1 MKRNCTV
8 GNDGKLVENF
18 RWRKTSFS
26 VMQRTRI
33 LFLRMLGRASPR
45 NYAQA
50 DENEGSSKRK
60 EGGKG
65 KNGRKE
71 CWWILNAEAQTFL
84 LADSLWIQRYYTYS
98 RCISYASYR
107 RAEKLDETL
116 FACNDREIHCFDKR
130 RLDFSLVESIDA
142 FASPLV

>member
-1 MKRNCTV
+1 M
-8 GNDGKLVENF
+8 EN
-18 RWRKTSFS
+18 
-26 VMQRTRI
+26 
-33 LFLRMLGRASPR
+33 
-45 NYAQA
+45 
-50 DENEGSSKRK
+50 SSKTFVGERRLSPLCNAHASCFSGCLAEHRRVTTRRQTKTKAVRK
-60 EGGKG
+60 EKREG